1 MTIKSFNARHG
12 ITVGANTVA
21 VVDANGNIT
30 ANTILV
36 GGSALNSTAFA
47 GTANN
52 ASFFNGQPAAYY
64 TNASNL
70 STGTINVLRL
80 PTSGVTA
87 NVYGNSSSI
96 PVVTVDTYGRV
107 TSISTS
113 AVAGVTSFS
122 YAAANSTLSL
132 GTGDGS
138 TYTATISAA
147 NSTVAGVVTVL
158 DSTTNT
164 SITIAAS
171 ANTVKN
177 AFDRAIDA
185 NTRAAS
191 AQTAAISAYS
201 NAVSYTDSAIA
212 AANVSGAAAIA
223 YSNATS
229 FASSAAATAYS
240 NAVSTASTDATNK
253 AANAYSNA
261 VSYAAS
267 IAGTAY
273 SNAVSVAASDATS
286 KANNAYTTA
295 VSAAASD
302 ATTKANGAY
311 TTAVAAAASDA
322 SSKAGVAYVNA
333 TSFAANASNI
343 NSGTLAEARLPYRMN
358 QNVRTTDTVE
368 FGNMTVTGN
377 LTVTGTTVTVN
388 ANNLVV
394 QDNMIYL
401 NDGNVVTNPDLG
413 IAGNYNDG
421 TYRHAGFF
429 RDASDGVWKVYDQY
443 LPEPDATPYIDTSN
457 ASFRVADF
465 QANVVTMASANVGGA
480 TINSTSYSGA
490 ANNASYLGTYA
501 ASAYPRKS
509 EAAAVDGAW
518 DFSNTGIVWSGHS
531 YTNTLDGSNVYQ
543 HIGTATSTNKIWN
556 LRVFK
561 ADNNYTTFVFN
572 SAGVAT
578 AENSYRAPIFYD
590 IDNTSY
596 YFDGASTSA
605 FNVGTFAG
613 SITAS
618 GTGSIGTNLLLQS
631 SGGSPN
637 IQFNRAGYQNWFL
650 GSPNNST
657 DFGLAEG
664 SSSSYVM
671 YFKSGG
677 NVGIGTTSP
686 AAKLQVIGNAII
698 GQNSNSSTAARL
710 DITAGGSGYDSTIDL
725 GYYGTFDAAIWHI
738 KRHGT
743 DNTFRIAHAG
753 NGPEEP
759 VIVATTSGN
768 VGVGTTSPA
777 TKLHVGGGS
786 LRIEHP
792 GDRALDFIRSGAST
806 FTIEHDTARMYFYN
820 ASTANNIMS
829 FSNASNVGIGVAD
842 ADYKLDVRGIISST
856 VDVRAP
862 IFYDSNNTGFYIDP
876 ATGSNLTGQV
886 QITGG
891 TAMTG
896 GWNRTLYLAAS
907 FPSIV
912 FNSGNSKYSGIAV
925 DYTDANDGMRF
936 WVNGSSAD
944 ISGTG
949 TIALRINTGN
959 YIIANDVRATIFYDS
974 NDTAYYVDPASAS
987 ILNEIRLSNSGAIT
1001 YNDRGRDAA
1010 TVTLPNWRS
1019 RSVRWDFVTASSVGT
1034 SGNYAGLMTFSPWDG
1049 TTASTGDA
1057 SYQMAFGGTAVNGGG
1072 VPQLRIRKG
1081 IDTTWNSFYTIHH
1094 DGLSDMFAANSFRA
1108 PIFYDSDNTSYYTDP
1123 AATSVMS
1130 QINFGDS
1137 TKFIRGG
1144 SSGQTILGAGSVND
1158 VYVQVSSSYYPVW
1171 NSGNFTPSNYL
1182 ALTGGTLTG
1191 NLTLDAGWSG
1201 ENGVIRIREGA
1212 SNDYGAYIK
1221 YTASDTF
1228 EFGTRNGST
1237 TDVAAMYLS
1246 RGTAA
1251 IYTPISYDSNNT
1263 AYYLDPAS
1271 TTYINQLQILGGN
1284 PVYPAQWT
1292 TGYQS
1297 SSDFADGTLVTTDIP
1312 ATASAGDSFII
1323 EIVGKSYSA
1332 TNLPFKVIAQG
1343 YLYND
1348 TIINYTGASYAGT
1361 FSSYI
1366 KAFQD
1371 GGVLK
1376 FWWPRISY
1384 WNSFEV
1390 RVISMDGPTNNT
1402 ITRNRVTSITNAT
1415 EPTGTKKVQINLGTF
1430 MRADVTATNAEDLR
1444 APIFYDS
1451 NNTVYY
1457 IDGAG
1462 TSVLNVLRPNTLQFS
1477 SGNQAAD
1484 LTNGSYFILRDPT
1497 ANPAI
1502 YLGGADPANYYDN
1515 TNHYFRTRAGS
1526 TVATIN
1532 GNGIY
1537 APVFYDSNDTNYYVD
1552 SSSNSVLNTLY
1563 FRNSAGSNIKA
1574 IYANYFGYST
1584 AYRTLVL
1591 GNEGYQT
1598 VCIGVDPIGNLS
1610 GSFNGGGSGVEVMF
1624 KNGVNFITP
1633 NSSNNGYHTPLTLAD
1648 GYAASGGSL
1657 RAPIFYDQSDTGYY
1671 VDPNGTSRLG
1681 TVQMGN
1687 VLNLNGWQESVATT
1701 SFRGIEFHSV
1711 DNRDYYIGKPAGAWT
1726 QPLHVHFYT
1735 GIWYRAHSAYG
1746 GHKFYNLN
1754 DGGLKFSIAD
1764 GDNNV
1769 RAYSAFYA
1777 PIMYDIDNTAY
1788 YADPATTSNLV
1799 GVQVNGTLNVLNSN
1813 AQFWGSV
1820 NSAYQR
1826 VDSRNEASIYARA
1839 HWYGVRNDGATSNFR
1854 HSWYD
1859 GSAYFD
1865 ITADSGT
1872 LSFAR
1877 SGGAII
1883 TSDGSWRAPIFYD
1896 SDNTAYYLDPGNTS
1910 TSLTVAGKVGIGIT
1924 SPTTNLDIYGG
1935 SGNGRIQASVAG
1947 ANPTI
1952 TLTAD
1957 ATNGYYPAINFSGV
1971 GGNIGSFLAYANQ
1984 GMFYNFDLHVFR
1996 SKAGTEYGRF
2006 AANGNFGI
2014 GTSTPNQKL
2023 VVSGTGSA
2031 TSDFRAPI
2039 FYDSDNTAYYF
2050 DGSAALSLVAAGQG
2064 SFGTDNS
2071 GTYGVRI
2078 RARASDNNV
2087 SILSF
2092 TNNAGST
2099 SWCRFV
2105 TFSSPSPYL
2114 YVEVNGAE
2122 RCRIDSSGTVTATG
2136 DFRAPIFYDSNNT
2149 AYYLD
2154 GSSTGTSLNVA
2165 GAIIAAGNIT
2175 AYSDSRVKENVA
2187 TIQNALARITQ
2198 IRGVTY
2204 TRIDL
2209 ADKSR
2214 QYAGVIAQE
2223 IERVLPEAIFDNGNL
2238 KAVDYNATIGLLI
2251 EAIKEQQL
2259 TITEQS
2265 AKINTLEAK
2274 LDLIIQKLEG

>member
-12 ITVGANTVA
+12 ITVGVNQVA
-21 VVDANGNIT
+21 VADANGNIT

-52 ASFFNGQPAAYY
+52 ASFLNGQPAAYY

-96 PVVTVDTYGRV
+96 PVVTVDMYGRV

-295 VSAAASD
+295 VAAAASD
-302 ATTKANGAY
+302 ATSKANNAY

-368 FGNMTVTGN
+368 FHNATISGN
-377 LTVTGTTVTVN
+377 LTVTGTTVTVSS
-388 ANNLVV
+388 NNLVL

-401 NDGNVVTNPDLG
+401 NDGNTVANPDLG

-429 RDASDGVWKVYDQY
+429 RDATDGVWKVYDQY
-443 LPEPDATPYIDTSN
+443 LPEPDASPYIDTSN

-465 QANVVTMASANVGGA
+465 QANVVTMASANVSGVSTFGA
-480 TINSTSYSGA
+480 NVNFDSGTLFVDSVNNRVGVGTTAPTYALHVRSDMNGKLFSGNTTSYITQVGSAFNINGTNPSINLYGDA
-490 ANNASYLGTYA
+490 ASYYPKVQFFALGNTSA
-501 ASAYPRKS
+501 ASATLQAY
-509 EAAAVDGAW
+509 G
-518 DFSNTGIVWSGHS
+518 TGVMGY
-531 YTNTLDGSNVYQ
+531 YTYAGD
-543 HIGTATSTNKIWN
+543 H
-556 LRVFK
+556 VF
-561 ADNNYTTFVFN
+561 YT
-572 SAGVAT
+572 SAGTERV
-578 AENSYRAPIFYD
+578 RM
-590 IDNTSY
+590 
-596 YFDGASTSA
+596 AS
-605 FNVGTFAG
+605 N
-613 SITAS
+613 
-618 GTGSIGTNLLLQS
+618 
-631 SGGSPN
+631 
-637 IQFNRAGYQNWFL
+637 
-650 GSPNNST
+650 
-657 DFGLAEG
+657 
-664 SSSSYVM
+664 
-671 YFKSGG
+671 G
-677 NVGIGTTSP
+677 NVGIGTSTP
-686 AAKLQVIGNAII
+686 NQKLV
-698 GQNSNSSTAARL
+698 
-710 DITAGGSGYDSTIDL
+710 
-725 GYYGTFDAAIWHI
+725 
-738 KRHGT
+738 
-743 DNTFRIAHAG
+743 
-753 NGPEEP
+753 
-759 VIVATTSGN
+759 V
-768 VGVGTTSPA
+768 
-777 TKLHVGGGS
+777 
-786 LRIEHP
+786 
-792 GDRALDFIRSGAST
+792 
-806 FTIEHDTARMYFYN
+806 
-820 ASTANNIMS
+820 
-829 FSNASNVGIGVAD
+829 
-842 ADYKLDVRGIISST
+842 
-856 VDVRAP
+856 
-862 IFYDSNNTGFYIDP
+862 
-876 ATGSNLTGQV
+876 
-886 QITGG
+886 
-891 TAMTG
+891 
-896 GWNRTLYLAAS
+896 
-907 FPSIV
+907 
-912 FNSGNSKYSGIAV
+912 
-925 DYTDANDGMRF
+925 
-936 WVNGSSAD
+936 
-944 ISGTG
+944 SGTG
-949 TIALRINTGN
+949 S
-959 YIIANDVRATIFYDS
+959 AT
-974 NDTAYYVDPASAS
+974 
-987 ILNEIRLSNSGAIT
+987 
-1001 YNDRGRDAA
+1001 
-1010 TVTLPNWRS
+1010 
-1019 RSVRWDFVTASSVGT
+1019 
-1034 SGNYAGLMTFSPWDG
+1034 
-1049 TTASTGDA
+1049 
-1057 SYQMAFGGTAVNGGG
+1057 
-1072 VPQLRIRKG
+1072 
-1081 IDTTWNSFYTIHH
+1081 
-1094 DGLSDMFAANSFRA
+1094 SDFRA
-1108 PIFYDSDNTSYYTDP
+1108 PIFYDSDDTDYYLNPNGSSRIVRLALNNGDNLTWGGFYGAGVP
-1123 AATSVMS
+1123 TIAATS
-1130 QINFGDS
+1130 
-1137 TKFIRGG
+1137 G
-1144 SSGQTILGAGSVND
+1144 SSIFFYPTGSTSGASFQMYAAYASATDMRAGIFYDSDNTAYYSDPASTSVINALSL
-1158 VYVQVSSSYYPVW
+1158 Q
-1171 NSGNFTPSNYL
+1171 GNVTM
-1182 ALTGGTLTG
+1182 
-1191 NLTLDAGWSG
+1191 DAGWSG

-1297 SSDFADGTLVTTDIP
+1297 SSDFVDGTLVTTDIP
-1312 ATASAGDSFII
+1312 ATGFAGDSFII
-1323 EIVGKSYSA
+1323 EITGKSYGGVS
-1332 TNLPFKVIAQG
+1332 TKVVAEG

-1348 TIINYTGASYAGT
+1348 TIINYAGISYGGAFASYIRV
-1361 FSSYI
+1361 FENS
-1366 KAFQD
+1366 
-1371 GGVLK
+1371 GVLK

-1384 WNSFEV
+1384 WNSFEI

-1402 ITRNRVTSITNAT
+1402 ITRNRVTSITNSV
-1415 EPTGTKKVQINLGTF
+1415 EPSGTKKQTITLATN
-1430 MRADVTATNAEDLR
+1430 MRADISATNSVDLR

-1532 GNGIY
+1532 GNGMY

-1584 AYRTLVL
+1584 GYRTLVI
-1591 GNEGYQT
+1591 GNEAYQT

-1735 GIWYRAHSAYG
+1735 GIWYRAHSGYG
-1746 GHKFYNLN
+1746 GHRFYNLN

-1764 GDNNV
+1764 NSNDV
-1769 RAYSAFYA
+1769 KAFSAFHA
-1777 PIMYDIDNTAY
+1777 PIVYDTDNTGY
-1788 YADPATTSNLV
+1788 YVDPATTSNLV

-1883 TSDGSWRAPIFYD
+1883 TSNGSWRAPIFYDTDNTGYYLDPASTDSMNLRGYAYFGDYGAGVVGSYDSYRYQLVFAMGSAYKGAINGTSVSGGYGLWWSHPNAGGVASNLSSHGLMCIVNGSFYASLDASTRAISDMRTPIFYDLNDTGYYTDPNSTSRIVYMHANNIGVGQGINSTWNIITGGTTAIYLNGGGYGQAEGSWRAPIFYD
-1896 SDNTAYYLDPGNTS
+1896 SNDTSFYMDPHDTSVTRVQWIKQWGGTAASPTEYLDWPYPA
-1910 TSLTVAGKVGIGIT
+1910 LTVSAFGNYTQQTMLAFALPNDGNYFTNDAVWNFRLNQTANATTSAGV
-1924 SPTTNLDIYGG
+1924 S
-1935 SGNGRIQASVAG
+1935 A
-1947 ANPTI
+1947 
-1952 TLTAD
+1952 
-1957 ATNGYYPAINFSGV
+1957 
-1971 GGNIGSFLAYANQ
+1971 
-1984 GMFYNFDLHVFR
+1984 M
-1996 SKAGTEYGRF
+1996 
-2006 AANGNFGI
+2006 NFG
-2014 GTSTPNQKL
+2014 GPGVLYLNPSSFTQS
-2023 VVSGTGSA
+2023 TGSM
-2031 TSDFRAPI
+2031 RAP
-2039 FYDSDNTAYYF
+2039 
-2050 DGSAALSLVAAGQG
+2050 V
-2064 SFGTDNS
+2064 
-2071 GTYGVRI
+2071 
-2078 RARASDNNV
+2078 
-2087 SILSF
+2087 
-2092 TNNAGST
+2092 
-2099 SWCRFV
+2099 
-2105 TFSSPSPYL
+2105 
-2114 YVEVNGAE
+2114 
-2122 RCRIDSSGTVTATG
+2122 
-2136 DFRAPIFYDSNNT
+2136 FYDSNNT
-2149 AYYLD
+2149 GYYVDGAGDTVLNYVYAYNWFRSYN
-2154 GSSTGTSLNVA
+2154 STGWYNQTYGGGIYMEDGTWVRVYNSKAFYVA
-2165 GAIIAAGNIT
+2165 NEIAATGNIT
-2175 AYSDSRVKENVA
+2175 AYYSDERLKTRVGNINDALDRVLRLDGFYYTENETARELGYNSDRQQVGVSA
-2187 TIQNALARITQ
+2187 QQIQ
-2198 IRGVTY
+2198 
-2204 TRIDL
+2204 
-2209 ADKSR
+2209 
-2214 QYAGVIAQE
+2214 E
-2223 IERVLPEAIFDNGNL
+2223 VLPEAVYMAPVDI
-2238 KAVDYNATIGLLI
+2238 AVDEDGNKYSKTGENYLTVDYSRLVPLLI

-2274 LDLIIQKLEG
+2274 LDQIIQKLEG

>member
-12 ITVGANTVA
+12 ITVGANTIA
-21 VVDANGNIT
+21 IVDANGNIT

-52 ASFFNGQPAAYY
+52 ASFLNGQPAAYY

-107 TSISTS
+107 TSVTTS
-113 AVAGVTSFS
+113 AVAGVTSFD
-122 YAAANSTLSL
+122 YTAANSTFSI
-132 GTGDGS
+132 GTGAGS
-138 TYTATISAA
+138 TYTATITAA
-147 NSTVAGVVTVL
+147 NSTVAGIVTVL

-223 YSNATS
+223 YTNATS
-229 FASSAAATAYS
+229 FASNVAATAYS
-240 NAVSTASTDATNK
+240 NAVSTAASDATSKAATAYSNAVSTAAADATSKANNAYTTAVSAASTDATNK

-261 VSYAAS
+261 VSYAAT

-273 SNAVSVAASDATS
+273 SNAVSTAAADATS

-302 ATTKANGAY
+302 ATSKANNAYTTAVAAAASDATSKANNAYITAVSAAASDATSKANNAY

-322 SSKAGVAYVNA
+322 SSKASTAYTNA
-333 TSFAANASNI
+333 TGFAANASNI
-343 NSGTLAEARLPYRMN
+343 SSGTLAEARLPYRMN

-480 TINSTSYSGA
+480 IINSTSYSGA

-509 EAAAVDGAW
+509 EAAAIDGAW
-518 DFSNTGIVWSGHS
+518 NFSSHSAVWSGHS
-531 YTNTLDGSNVYQ
+531 YTNTYDGNNVYL
-543 HIGTATSTNKIWN
+543 HIGTASSTDKIWN
-556 LRVFK
+556 VRVYR
-561 ADNNYTTFVFN
+561 ADNSVALFAFN
-572 SAGVAT
+572 GNGRYAT
-578 AENSYRAPIFYD
+578 AEGSWRAPLFYD
-590 IDNTSY
+590 TDNTSY
-596 YFDGASTSA
+596 YVDPASTSY
-605 FNVGTFAG
+605 
-613 SITAS
+613 
-618 GTGSIGTNLLLQS
+618 L
-631 SGGSPN
+631 
-637 IQFNRAGYQNWFL
+637 
-650 GSPNNST
+650 NNST
-657 DFGLAEG
+657 FVGT
-664 SSSSYVM
+664 
-671 YFKSGG
+671 
-677 NVGIGTTSP
+677 VGIGTSSP
-686 AAKLQVIGNAII
+686 GAKLETYQNIGGTNAIRMNTNFAGGNYVDLNPSITGVSNGGYSISLNGNIYQVISVDGN
-698 GQNSNSSTAARL
+698 T
-710 DITAGGSGYDSTIDL
+710 
-725 GYYGTFDAAIWHI
+725 
-738 KRHGT
+738 
-743 DNTFRIAHAG
+743 
-753 NGPEEP
+753 
-759 VIVATTSGN
+759 
-768 VGVGTTSPA
+768 GVGTTSPA

-806 FTIEHDTARMYFYN
+806 FTIEHDTSRMYFYN

-862 IFYDSNNTGFYIDP
+862 IFYDSNNTGFYVDP

-959 YIIANDVRATIFYDS
+959 YIIANDVRAAIFYDTNNTGYFLDGSATS
-974 NDTAYYVDPASAS
+974 NIVNLTINGVLDVGASNPQYWRSPNLAYQRVD
-987 ILNEIRLSNSGAIT
+987 
-1001 YNDRGRDAA
+1001 GRDDNTLYSRMHWYGVRSDGA
-1010 TVTLPNWRS
+1010 TSNFRHAWFDGSAYFGVDADTGFINFTRS
-1019 RSVRWDFVTASSVGT
+1019 
-1034 SGNYAGLMTFSPWDG
+1034 
-1049 TTASTGDA
+1049 
-1057 SYQMAFGGTAVNGGG
+1057 GGG
-1072 VPQLRIRKG
+1072 AV
-1081 IDTTWNSFYTIHH
+1081 TS
-1094 DGLSDMFAANSFRA
+1094 DGSFRA
-1108 PIFYDSDNTSYYTDP
+1108 PIFYDSGDTNYYTDANSTSRFKRLILDNGDNLSWGAGYGAGVP
-1123 AATSVMS
+1123 TIAGSTNTALYFYPTGSTAGAAFTMYGSYAVVTGSMRAPMFYDSDNTAYYADPASFSNLSSILIGDSGNGYAYGAAATGKLY
-1130 QINFGDS
+1130 FGSIGADAG
-1137 TKFIRGG
+1137 THYHITTNMENVGG
-1144 SSGQTILGAGSVND
+1144 
-1158 VYVQVSSSYYPVW
+1158 
-1171 NSGNFTPSNYL
+1171 NYSKL
-1182 ALTGGTLTG
+1182 DLRWYTGVRFYAHYAYGGVRFKEITTG
-1191 NLTLDAGWSG
+1191 NTIFSVG
-1201 ENGVIRIREGA
+1201 EGDLRVRA
-1212 SNDYGAYIK
+1212 
-1221 YTASDTF
+1221 
-1228 EFGTRNGST
+1228 
-1237 TDVAAMYLS
+1237 
-1246 RGTAA
+1246 
-1251 IYTPISYDSNNT
+1251 YDSMAAPVYYDYDNT

-1297 SSDFADGTLVTTDIP
+1297 SSDFTDGTLVTTDIP

-1323 EIVGKSYSA
+1323 EITGKSYSA

-1451 NNTVYY
+1451 NNTGYY
-1457 IDGAG
+1457 INPNGTSNIYQLTGAITYGSYGSFSASGTYGGYAGISFPDKSAALMIGDGVGTPSGFYFTNNTWGMYSYKNSVYTAVMYDIDDSSYRVDPTSTSVFNALTVGGVSVALGSYRNYGEQSFAPVGGSMTTAQFINDLNNKGLFNYRHAVAKASWSYAGNDDISDIGFNGCDLAGTVVETFVNADGTKTVWLTRPTTGAGNGSIYVWNDQGSGYSPGWRQVWTSGVSCYNGVDIRAPIFYDIDNTASYIDPAG
-1462 TSVLNVLRPNTLQFS
+1462 TSRIGGEVRFGGGGNSSVITTDGDFYSRRASATNTGVYYFADGGNKYLYWDASRYYFGSQGPVDTDVSFRAPVFYDLNNTGYYLDPASTS
-1477 SGNQAAD
+1477 SGNLAGYLYFANHGGGIVGNYSSYRYQLVYGMGDSYKGSLDGTSVAGGYGLWWSHPNAGGVASNLSNHGLMCIVNGQFFASLDASTRAITDMRSPIFYDLNNTGFYCDPNSYSSFYGVAIRGDQNATAAGNQLFLWD
-1484 LTNGSYFILRDPT
+1484 AGGTTTS
-1497 ANPAI
+1497 AI
-1502 YLGGADPANYYDN
+1502 GFKQVGGAWAEY
-1515 TNHYFRTRAGS
+1515 GS
-1526 TVATIN
+1526 TTGGYNTYFTMDTAGRGWVFRRSTNPGGDFSGTNVASITN
-1532 GNGIY
+1532 TGI
-1537 APVFYDSNDTNYYVD
+1537 ATFSDSVRTPIFYDSNDT
-1552 SSSNSVLNTLY
+1552 
-1563 FRNSAGSNIKA
+1563 
-1574 IYANYFGYST
+1574 
-1584 AYRTLVL
+1584 
-1591 GNEGYQT
+1591 
-1598 VCIGVDPIGNLS
+1598 
-1610 GSFNGGGSGVEVMF
+1610 
-1624 KNGVNFITP
+1624 
-1633 NSSNNGYHTPLTLAD
+1633 
-1648 GYAASGGSL
+1648 
-1657 RAPIFYDQSDTGYY
+1657 GYY
-1671 VDPNGTSRLG
+1671 VNPNGAS
-1681 TVQMGN
+1681 QMS
-1687 VLNLNGWQESVATT
+1687 SVYANDW
-1701 SFRGIEFHSV
+1701 FRPQGQSGLYFQ
-1711 DNRDYYIGKPAGAWT
+1711 D
-1726 QPLHVHFYT
+1726 
-1735 GIWYRAHSAYG
+1735 YG
-1746 GHKFYNLN
+1746 GGWHMT
-1754 DGGLKFSIAD
+1754 DTTWI
-1764 GDNNV
+1764 
-1769 RAYSAFYA
+1769 RAYNGKAVYV
-1777 PIMYDIDNTAY
+1777 
-1788 YADPATTSNLV
+1788 SN
-1799 GVQVNGTLNVLNSN
+1799 
-1813 AQFWGSV
+1813 
-1820 NSAYQR
+1820 
-1826 VDSRNEASIYARA
+1826 E
-1839 HWYGVRNDGATSNFR
+1839 
-1854 HSWYD
+1854 
-1859 GSAYFD
+1859 
-1865 ITADSGT
+1865 
-1872 LSFAR
+1872 
-1877 SGGAII
+1877 
-1883 TSDGSWRAPIFYD
+1883 
-1896 SDNTAYYLDPGNTS
+1896 
-1910 TSLTVAGKVGIGIT
+1910 
-1924 SPTTNLDIYGG
+1924 
-1935 SGNGRIQASVAG
+1935 
-1947 ANPTI
+1947 
-1952 TLTAD
+1952 
-1957 ATNGYYPAINFSGV
+1957 
-1971 GGNIGSFLAYANQ
+1971 
-1984 GMFYNFDLHVFR
+1984 
-1996 SKAGTEYGRF
+1996 
-2006 AANGNFGI
+2006 
-2014 GTSTPNQKL
+2014 
-2023 VVSGTGSA
+2023 
-2031 TSDFRAPI
+2031 
-2039 FYDSDNTAYYF
+2039 
-2050 DGSAALSLVAAGQG
+2050 
-2064 SFGTDNS
+2064 
-2071 GTYGVRI
+2071 
-2078 RARASDNNV
+2078 
-2087 SILSF
+2087 
-2092 TNNAGST
+2092 
-2099 SWCRFV
+2099 
-2105 TFSSPSPYL
+2105 
-2114 YVEVNGAE
+2114 
-2122 RCRIDSSGTVTATG
+2122 
-2136 DFRAPIFYDSNNT
+2136 
-2149 AYYLD
+2149 
-2154 GSSTGTSLNVA
+2154 
-2165 GAIIAAGNIT
+2165 IAATGNIT
-2175 AYSDSRVKENVA
+2175 AYYSDERLKTRVGNINDALDRVLRLDGFYYTENETARELGYNSDRQQVGVSA
-2187 TIQNALARITQ
+2187 QQIQ
-2198 IRGVTY
+2198 
-2204 TRIDL
+2204 
-2209 ADKSR
+2209 
-2214 QYAGVIAQE
+2214 E
-2223 IERVLPEAIFDNGNL
+2223 VLPEAVYMAPVDI
-2238 KAVDYNATIGLLI
+2238 AVDEDGNKYSKTGENYLTVDYSRLVPLLI